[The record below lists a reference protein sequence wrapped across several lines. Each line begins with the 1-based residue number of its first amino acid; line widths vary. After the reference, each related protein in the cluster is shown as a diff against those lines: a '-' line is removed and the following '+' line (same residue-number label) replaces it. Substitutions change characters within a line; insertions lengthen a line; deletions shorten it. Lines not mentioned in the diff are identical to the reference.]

1 MRVSGFVRCL
11 QIKKS
16 LNVIM
21 PHLASIYSSIGL
33 VTVMYTTIKVFV
45 SALDRFSNLSIY
57 SRLLDFLTILSTCR
71 FHIKLFWTT
80 RPKIFSDSTSLIDL
94 SPYNRN
100 FDLGKSRQIFHHSLK
115 EHHKISNI
123 PKFRCEML

>member
-1 MRVSGFVRCL
+1 MIINARFWIRSMSSDKKKFACYNATLGKHTQVS
-11 QIKKS
+11 
-16 LNVIM
+16 
-21 PHLASIYSSIGL
+21 

-80 RPKIFSDSTSLIDL
+80 RPKIFSDSTSLIGLPDTVRGWKYLL
-94 SPYNRN
+94 SLAR
-100 FDLGKSRQIFHHSLK
+100 FQVCFSRAVVREA
-115 EHHKISNI
+115 EHLSTHA
-123 PKFRCEML
+123 